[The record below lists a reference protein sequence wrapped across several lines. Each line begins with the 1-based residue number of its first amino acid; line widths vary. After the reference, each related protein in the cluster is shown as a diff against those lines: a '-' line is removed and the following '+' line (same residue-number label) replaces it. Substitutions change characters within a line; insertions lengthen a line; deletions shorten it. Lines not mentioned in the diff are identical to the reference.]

1 MQYQISYCIKS
12 IRFYSVLNWLSVS
25 TGEQGRSVM
34 LLPLVFLWLLFVGG
48 TVGEVDDD
56 EDETEFALVSSQTN
70 RIASHGIFLFSNFLT
85 LINWPKFTFSSQFQ
99 YVIEYPGSKNKKISS
114 QGFRLDEQTNSH
126 NLYKINESYLVM
138 RVTLSISLREC

>member
-1 MQYQISYCIKS
+1 M
-12 IRFYSVLNWLSVS
+12 LNWLSVS

-85 LINWPKFTFSSQFQ
+85 LIN
-99 YVIEYPGSKNKKISS
+99 
-114 QGFRLDEQTNSH
+114 
-126 NLYKINESYLVM
+126 
-138 RVTLSISLREC
+138 

>member
-56 EDETEFALVSSQTN
+56 EDETEFALVSSQINGIT
-70 RIASHGIFLFSNFLT
+70 SHGIFLFSNFLT
-85 LINWPKFTFSSQFQ
+85 LIN
-99 YVIEYPGSKNKKISS
+99 
-114 QGFRLDEQTNSH
+114 
-126 NLYKINESYLVM
+126 
-138 RVTLSISLREC
+138 